1 MARTTFSGPVR
12 SLNGFITT
20 GNNMAQSLSAGTID
34 AESTANLTAAG
45 SIDKYQGKVMQVTD
59 ADIIFNL
66 PEIVVD
72 TGSDEQIKSPNTTS
86 TIGYEY
92 AFLFSV
98 SLTGANTFVLN
109 AGTAAGRATADQL
122 NGIAWYSN
130 SATDPAANAS
140 WGSNGYDTLT
150 LDATTRGG
158 LQGTYVWVRAVAAN
172 NWAIQVMMNGNGTMV
187 TPWS

>member
-12 SLNGFITT
+12 SLNGFLTT

-34 AESTANLTAAG
+34 AESTTNLSSVA

-59 ADIIFNL
+59 AAIIFNL

-109 AGTAAGRATADQL
+109 SGTAAGRGTADQM
-122 NGIAWYSN
+122 NGMAWYSN

-172 NWAIQVMMNGNGTMV
+172 AWAIQVMMNGNGTMV

>member
-12 SLNGFITT
+12 SLNGFLTT

-34 AESTANLTAAG
+34 ASSTANLTAAG

-98 SLTGANTFVLN
+98 SLTGANTFTLN
-109 AGTAAGRATADQL
+109 SGTAAGRATADQM
-122 NGIAWYSN
+122 NGMAWYSN

>member
-1 MARTTFSGPVR
+1 MARTTFNGPVR

-34 AESTANLTAAG
+34 ASSTANLTAAG

-59 ADIIFNL
+59 AVIVFNL

-92 AFLFSV
+92 SFLFSE
-98 SLTGANTFVLN
+98 SLTSTNTFTLN
-109 AGTAAGRATADQL
+109 AGTAAGRSTADQM

-140 WGSNGYDTLT
+140 WGSNGYATRT
-150 LDATTRGG
+150 VAATTRGG
-158 LQGTYVWVRAVAAN
+158 LQGTFVWVRAVAAN
-172 NWAIQVMMNGNGTMV
+172 NWVIMAWMNGNGTMV

>member
-12 SLNGFITT
+12 SLNGFIST
-20 GNNMAQSLSAGTID
+20 GNNMAQSIGGSTVDGGTD
-34 AESTANLTAAG
+34 VTG
-45 SIDKYQGKVMQVTD
+45 IDKYQGKVTQVTD
-59 ADIIFNL
+59 AVTVFNL
-66 PEIVVD
+66 PEIVTD
-72 TGSDEQIKSPNTTS
+72 SGSDSQKNSPNTTS
-86 TIGYEY
+86 TIGLEY
-92 AFLFSV
+92 GFLFTE
-98 SLTGANTFVLN
+98 SLTSTNTFTLN
-109 AGTAAGRATADQL
+109 AGTAAGRSTADVF

-158 LQGTYVWVRAVAAN
+158 LIGTYVTVRAVAAN
-172 NWAIQVMMNGNGTMV
+172 VWVIQVMMNGNGTMV